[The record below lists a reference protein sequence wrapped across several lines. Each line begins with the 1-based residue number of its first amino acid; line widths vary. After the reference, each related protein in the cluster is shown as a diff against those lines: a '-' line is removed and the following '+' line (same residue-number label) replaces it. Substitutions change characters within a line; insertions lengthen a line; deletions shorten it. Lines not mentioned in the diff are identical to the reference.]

1 MCMPPYSEQLWT
13 AHNNK
18 RFTIKSIK
26 HEGKGKRW
34 QAQKRN

>member
-1 MCMPPYSEQLWT
+1 MCMPPYSEQLGT

-26 HEGKGKRW
+26 MKVKIKDGKPKR
-34 QAQKRN
+34 